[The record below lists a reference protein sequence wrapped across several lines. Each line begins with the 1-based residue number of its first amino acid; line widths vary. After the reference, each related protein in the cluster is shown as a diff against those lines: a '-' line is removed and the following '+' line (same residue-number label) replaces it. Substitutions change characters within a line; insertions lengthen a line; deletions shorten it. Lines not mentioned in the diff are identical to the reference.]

1 MNELKPVTREDVD
14 RLMKAIGGHVIET
27 PKSKRGPF
35 NNAVDFFIEDED
47 PTRTF
52 FCDGYHSDRP
62 LFDHLVARA
71 LWENGGW
78 TAVPFGSSIMLV
90 RIQFGQV
97 NFYDKGRAGDY
108 TTERKA
114 GNTYESPLAALEH
127 IVGGK

>member
-1 MNELKPVTREDVD
+1 MNELKPVTREDIERLNMCTGIFQRPPHD
-14 RLMKAIGGHVIET
+14 RLEHDYDI
-27 PKSKRGPF
+27 
-35 NNAVDFFIEDED
+35 
-47 PTRTF
+47 
-52 FCDGYHSDRP
+52 
-62 LFDHLVARA
+62 ARA

-97 NFYDKGRAGDY
+97 NFYAKGRAGDY